1 MSFGSVSLRD
11 FYSKAISHSTQSLPN
26 RSVPHVSIYYK
37 YGEKEQVIPNCHLF
51 FDFVSS
57 DWSISIFDPQ
67 NILCFDKFSTA
78 WQEFSFDE
86 HTGTLKIIGTDNR
99 SQKKKG
105 AIFDISY
112 TMNQK
117 ICQTS
122 FPAPPSFKMIG
133 AGGICPRFQFPLR

>member
-1 MSFGSVSLRD
+1 MSFGSVALRD

-99 SQKKKG
+99 TQKKKVQYL
-105 AIFDISY
+105 ILV
-112 TMNQK
+112 T
-117 ICQTS
+117 
-122 FPAPPSFKMIG
+122 
-133 AGGICPRFQFPLR
+133 L